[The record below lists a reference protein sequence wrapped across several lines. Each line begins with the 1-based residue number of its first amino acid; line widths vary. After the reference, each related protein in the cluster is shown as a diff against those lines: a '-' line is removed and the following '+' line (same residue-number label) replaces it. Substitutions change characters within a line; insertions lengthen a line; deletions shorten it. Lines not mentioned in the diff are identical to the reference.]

1 MIYNKKRDFC
11 KLTLCLFAKIFFM
24 YYNREGMQN
33 ETAQWKLTEP
43 FHKNILKSYI
53 WREVITET
61 KEIVKSSFQ
70 QAFEEYARARET
82 WKDANDERA
91 RKDVIRNCVNAM
103 ESIIKICA
111 NENEIKNATDKLKK
125 DVRWGNSYFIK
136 QGLSIFNKIHELY
149 PDLRHGSTETSKMAT
164 GEAEYWVETISAVIK
179 YMKRMADKNGIN

>member
-1 MIYNKKRDFC
+1 
-11 KLTLCLFAKIFFM
+11 
-24 YYNREGMQN
+24 
-33 ETAQWKLTEP
+33 
-43 FHKNILKSYI
+43 
-53 WREVITET
+53 
-61 KEIVKSSFQ
+61 
-70 QAFEEYARARET
+70 
-82 WKDANDERA
+82 
-91 RKDVIRNCVNAM
+91 M

-179 YMKRMADKNGIN
+179 YTALRCNAQKKREKDKSETRQKFFCIEVSSVEKSEFSDS